1 MAGARVFPSW
11 LADHWQLKLLSIV
24 LAALLWVFVA
34 SEEKVETVMS
44 LPIEFGQI
52 PAGLEVIG
60 DSDSVDVRIRG
71 LRSVLSR
78 LGDRDIR
85 VAINLREARAG
96 ERTIRLAPE
105 LVRAP
110 RGVHILGVTPSRLK
124 LHLQPSSAARTPAVP
139 HLSES
144 PVSQSS
150 K

>member
-1 MAGARVFPSW
+1 MVGPRVLPTW
-11 LADHWQLKLLSIV
+11 LAEHWQLKLLSIV

-34 SEEKVETVMS
+34 SEEKVETVIS

-52 PAGLEVIG
+52 PPGLEVIG

-78 LGDRDIR
+78 LGNRDIR

-124 LHLQPSSAARTPAVP
+124 LHLQPSSTPAAP
-139 HLSES
+139 QLSES